1 MALGPVETVDL
12 ADYMADKEAVWQRV
26 IEGHTLIPQSLEQ
39 VAMWSYWRHLWK
51 PDWDIVSSRT
61 KARQFGFHDINDS
74 EAMFFRMFDHFH
86 VAKVFL

>member
-1 MALGPVETVDL
+1 
-12 ADYMADKEAVWQRV
+12 
-26 IEGHTLIPQSLEQ
+26 
-39 VAMWSYWRHLWK
+39 MWSYWRHLWK

-61 KARQFGFHDINDS
+61 KAREFAFHDIVDS

>member
-1 MALGPVETVDL
+1 MALRPFETVNL
-12 ADYMADKEAVWQRV
+12 ADYMTDKEAVWQRL

-51 PDWDIVSSRT
+51 PYWDIVSSRT
-61 KARQFGFHDINDS
+61 KARQFGFHDIVDS

-86 VAKVFL
+86 VAKVFP